1 MSFLDELQPQDRA
14 LVISL
19 PYRVGIWISH
29 ADDTGGEEA
38 SLEEKAALAN
48 IIDGF
53 TREVF
58 GSEAV
63 QHIMMETLQAK
74 NEWEGWAHNY
84 KTILEDAQKA
94 VDILNEVID
103 PKEVSAYRQR
113 LFEIAEA
120 VALAFREYDAL
131 NLQEKLRIYMT
142 YHVKKITA
150 SKKKA
155 QTLRPINEY
164 LNVSVKERMHLRK
177 LADVLTLDYH

>member
-1 MSFLDELQPQDRA
+1 MSFLNELQPQDRK

-29 ADDTGGEEA
+29 ADDIGGEEA
-38 SLEEKAALAN
+38 SAEEKTALAN

-63 QHIMMETLQAK
+63 QHIMMETLEAK
-74 NEWEGWAHNY
+74 DQWEDWAHNY

-94 VDILNEVID
+94 IDILNEAID
-103 PKEVSAYRQR
+103 PKEVNAYRQR

-120 VALAFREYDAL
+120 VALAFREYDSL
-131 NLQEKLRIYMT
+131 SFQDKLKIYLS
-142 YHVKKITA
+142 YHVKKILA
-150 SKKKA
+150 SRKKA

-164 LNVSVKERMHLRK
+164 LNVSAKERVHLRK
-177 LADVLTLDYH
+177 LADVLALDYH